1 MTSTKQRKITLCIY
15 IVAILAGII
24 VLLAFYVFQKG
35 PFLYYKFEENI
46 SYNDIRFEKLT
57 DDARDSCFYIP
68 VENKNDW
75 IKYIKTPPPEW
86 LTPDRCCVV
95 AVGAPLKS
103 RFDVLCPAPNGKMIE
118 MYYFYT
124 VLGYKDGNIYVY
136 SFKNK
141 NFMWGPW

>member
-1 MTSTKQRKITLCIY
+1 MDAIKQSKIMILGY
-15 IVAILAGII
+15 IVAALGSII
-24 VLLAFYVFQKG
+24 VLVAFYVFQKG
-35 PFLYYKFEENI
+35 PFLYYKFESKL
-46 SYNDIRFEKLT
+46 SYDDIRFEKLT
-57 DDARDSCFYIP
+57 DDARESCFYIP

-103 RFDVLCPAPNGKMIE
+103 RFDVLCPVPNGKMIE

-124 VLGYKDGNIYVY
+124 VLGHRDDKIYVY

>member
-1 MTSTKQRKITLCIY
+1 MYLHCCRSYRNNSFIG
-15 IVAILAGII
+15 ILS
-24 VLLAFYVFQKG
+24 FQKG
-35 PFLYYKFEENI
+35 PFLYYKFEENL

-75 IKYIKTPPPEW
+75 IKYLKTPPPEW
-86 LTPDRCCVV
+86 LTPDRCCVI

-124 VLGYKDGNIYVY
+124 VLGHKDGNIYVY